1 MPKFLLYNQGR
12 NRDLNA
18 QKPLASHIKVTRIG
32 AESGLSVPST
42 NSMPMSTQSLS
53 SGRARQRGAM
63 TILTVFIVLMALGA
77 FGVLGLGQVV
87 WEREEVQRIAD
98 LAAKA
103 AASDINNA
111 SQGFQAARDYAE
123 RNGLDTTTDE
133 ITINCN
139 VRGTDTLLPANACGR
154 SVLVRVDRSVAA
166 AFVGSK
172 PVFAVAEATVTPVI
186 SGLVGTNLLSVNL
199 NGGALSP
206 LLAEIGVKL
215 NLNVIGFPQ
224 LLGSDLQVDLQ
235 QLAQSLGVV
244 GSDSGLDLNALLNE
258 SVSARELFTAAID
271 TTGYNGPGLGS
282 MNDPVLNQEFSLGD
296 IFSADQAIAA
306 DIPGASVRLGNL
318 AFAATLSA
326 ASLLPAGT
334 LQINL
339 GDTVRV
345 TILEPPQLFVAVK
358 SDEAGAILASAR
370 SEQIRLTTKLN
381 GVVDLAVTI
390 GGGEVDIRDI
400 ECRLPQSSSAV
411 LSDVRSS
418 AVNVVLDV
426 PSLPS
431 LGGLLGPGID
441 PAPIPASLSVQSA
454 SSIRFE
460 GYPDPTLEGRYS
472 FEAQQGLPNLLSQI
486 NLGVSV
492 LNPILTV
499 LGVNS
504 PVNVA
509 LGLVGARLDSVL
521 DLLGL
526 GVNEV
531 VIQVDNMD
539 CFNTAVLTR

>member
-1 MPKFLLYNQGR
+1 
-12 NRDLNA
+12 
-18 QKPLASHIKVTRIG
+18 
-32 AESGLSVPST
+32 
-42 NSMPMSTQSLS
+42 
-53 SGRARQRGAM
+53 M
-63 TILTVFIVLMALGA
+63 TILTVFIMLMALGA
-77 FGVLGLGQVV
+77 LGVLGLGQVV

-103 AASDINNA
+103 AASDIDNA

-154 SVLVRVDRSVAA
+154 SVLVRVNRNVPA
-166 AFVGSK
+166 AFLGAK
-172 PVFAVAEATVTPVI
+172 PVFAVAEATVSPVI

-215 NLNVIGFPQ
+215 NLNLIGFPE

-235 QLAQSLGVV
+235 QLAQRLGVI
-244 GSDSGLDLNALLNE
+244 GSDSGLDLGALLSE
-258 SVSARELFTAAID
+258 SVSAAELFNAAIE
-271 TTGYNGPGLGS
+271 TAGYTGPGLGNL
-282 MNDPVLNQEFSLGD
+282 NDPVLNQEFSLGD
-296 IFSADQAIAA
+296 IVSADQAVEANV
-306 DIPGASVRLGNL
+306 PGASVRLGNL

-326 ASLLPAGT
+326 ASLLPEDT

-339 GDTVRV
+339 GDAVKV
-345 TILEPPQLFVAVK
+345 SILEPPQLFVAVK
-358 SDEAGAILASAR
+358 SEEAGAILASAK
-370 SEQIRLTTKLN
+370 SEQVRLTTKLN

-411 LSDVRSS
+411 SSDVRSS
-418 AVNVVLDV
+418 AVNVALDI

-431 LGGLLGPGID
+431 LGGLLGPVTD
-441 PAPIPASLSVQSA
+441 PAPIPAALTVQSA
-454 SSIRFE
+454 SNIRFE

-486 NLGVSV
+486 NLGVSA
-492 LNPILTV
+492 LDPILTV

-509 LGLVGARLDSVL
+509 LGLAGASLDSL
-521 DLLGL
+521 LELLGL

-531 VIQVDNMD
+531 VVHVDNMD

>member
-1 MPKFLLYNQGR
+1 MLKSN
-12 NRDLNA
+12 
-18 QKPLASHIKVTRIG
+18 
-32 AESGLSVPST
+32 
-42 NSMPMSTQSLS
+42 QSLS
-53 SGRARQRGAM
+53 SGRIRQRGAM
-63 TILTVFIVLMALGA
+63 TILTVFIVLMSLGA

-111 SQGFQAARDYAE
+111 AQGFQAARDYAE
-123 RNGLDTTTDE
+123 RNGLDTATDD
-133 ITINCN
+133 ITLNCN
-139 VRGTDTLLPANACGR
+139 VRGTDTLLPPNACGR
-154 SVLVRVDRSVAA
+154 SVLVRVDRNVPA
-166 AFVGSK
+166 AFLGTK

-206 LLAEIGVKL
+206 LLAQIGVKL
-215 NLNVIGFPQ
+215 NLDLIGFPE

-244 GSDSGLDLNALLNE
+244 GSDSALDLNALLNE
-258 SVSARELFTAAID
+258 SVSVRELFTAAID
-271 TTGYNGPGLGS
+271 TAGYNGPSLGS

-296 IFSADQAIAA
+296 IFSAEQAIEAN
-306 DIPGASVRLGNL
+306 IPGASVRLGNL

-326 ASLLPAGT
+326 ATLLPEGT

-339 GDTVRV
+339 GDTVRATV
-345 TILEPPQLFVAVK
+345 LEAPQLFVAVK
-358 SDEAGAILASAR
+358 SDEAGTILGTAK
-370 SEQIRLTTKLN
+370 SEQVRLTTKLN

-390 GGGEVDIRDI
+390 GGGEVDILDI

-411 LSDVRSS
+411 RSDVRSS
-418 AVNVVLDV
+418 AVNVVLDI

-431 LGGLLGPGID
+431 IGGLLGLD
-441 PAPIPASLSVQSA
+441 PTPIPASLSVQSA
-454 SSIRFE
+454 SNIRFE
-460 GYPDPTLEGRYS
+460 GYPDPTLEGRYG
-472 FEAQQGLPNLLSQI
+472 FESQQGLPNLLSQV
-486 NLGVSV
+486 NLGLDALDPILSV
-492 LNPILTV
+492 LN
-499 LGVNS
+499 VNS
-504 PVNVA
+504 PVKIA
-509 LGLVGARLDSVL
+509 LGLVGGRLDSLL

>member
-1 MPKFLLYNQGR
+1 MSVQFTNNMPKSIQ
-12 NRDLNA
+12 
-18 QKPLASHIKVTRIG
+18 STI
-32 AESGLSVPST
+32 SG
-42 NSMPMSTQSLS
+42 Q
-53 SGRARQRGAM
+53 AHQRGAV

-111 SQGFQAARDYAE
+111 SQGFQAARDYAQ
-123 RNGLDTTTDE
+123 RNGLDTATDD
-133 ITINCN
+133 ITIDCN
-139 VRGTDTLLPANACGR
+139 VRGTNTLLPANACGR
-154 SVLVRVDRSVAA
+154 SVLVRVERNVSA
-166 AFVGSK
+166 AFLGSS
-172 PVFAVAEATVTPVI
+172 PVSAIAEATVSPVI
-186 SGLVGTNLLSVNL
+186 TGLVGTGLLSVNL

-206 LLAEIGVKL
+206 LMNEIGVKL
-215 NLNVIGFPQ
+215 NLNLIGFPE

-235 QLAQSLGVV
+235 QLAQRLGVV
-244 GSDSGLDLNALLNE
+244 GSASGLDLASLLAE
-258 SVSARELFTAAID
+258 SVSARELFNAAID
-271 TTGYNGPGLGS
+271 TAGYTGPGLGS

-296 IFSADQAIAA
+296 IFSAEQAVEA

-339 GDTVRV
+339 ADTVRA

-358 SDEAGAILASAR
+358 SDEAGAILATAR
-370 SEQIRLTTKLN
+370 SEQVRLTTKIN
-381 GVVDLAVTI
+381 GVVDLSASI

-411 LSDVRSS
+411 LSSVRSS
-418 AVNVVLDV
+418 AVDVVLDI

-431 LGGLLGPGID
+431 IGGLLGVN

-454 SSIRFE
+454 SNIRFE

-472 FEAQQGLPNLLSQI
+472 FEAQQGLPNLLDQI
-486 NLGVSV
+486 DLGIDVLDPVLSV
-492 LNPILTV
+492 LN
-499 LGVNS
+499 VNS
-504 PVNVA
+504 PVKVA
-509 LGLVGARLDSVL
+509 LGLVGGSLDSL
-521 DLLGL
+521 LELLGL

-531 VIQVDNMD
+531 VIHVDNMD